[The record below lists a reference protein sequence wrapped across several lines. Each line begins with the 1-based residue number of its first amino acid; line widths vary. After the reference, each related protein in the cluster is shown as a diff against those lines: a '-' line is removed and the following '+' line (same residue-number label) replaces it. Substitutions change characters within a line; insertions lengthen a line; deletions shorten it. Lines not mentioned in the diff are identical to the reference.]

1 MEHSVYYNRK
11 HRFANGL
18 RFGGWIILG
27 VGAAV
32 LFAFLFGYFV
42 MLLWN
47 WLMPALFG
55 LAVINYWQ
63 AFGIIILARLIFG
76 TLGGHKNH
84 ENKPPKPPFRNKHF
98 WKNGPDF
105 RKWRHYDKYW
115 KEEGEEA
122 FEKYVDRKKTEKQDK
137 QGEEE

>member
-1 MEHSVYYNRK
+1 MEHSVCCDEK

-27 VGAAV
+27 VVGAV

-55 LAVINYWQ
+55 LAVIKYWQ
-63 AFGIIILARLIFG
+63 AFVIIILARLIFG
-76 TLGGHKNH
+76 TMGGHKDHHKKNM
-84 ENKPPKPPFRNKHF
+84 KPPFIRNHF
-98 WKNGPDF
+98 MKNGPDF

-115 KEEGEEA
+115 KEEGKEA
-122 FEKYVDRKKTEKQDK
+122 FEKFVERKKTENQDK
-137 QGEEE
+137 QEEEE

>member
-47 WLMPALFG
+47 WLMPMLFG
-55 LAVINYWQ
+55 LKTITYWQ
-63 AFGIIILARLIFG
+63 AFGIVILAKILFG
-76 TLGGHKNH
+76 SHGHREHDNHPAARIRQKVTKHIHNHVDEWKYYNDYWNDEGKNS
-84 ENKPPKPPFRNKHF
+84 
-98 WKNGPDF
+98 
-105 RKWRHYDKYW
+105 
-115 KEEGEEA
+115 
-122 FEKYVDRKKTEKQDK
+122 FEKYVEKKKK
-137 QGEEE
+137 KG

>member
-1 MEHSVYYNRK
+1 MEHSVYYDRK

-18 RFGGWIILG
+18 RFGRWIILG

-47 WLMPALFG
+47 WLMPEMFG
-55 LAVINYWQ
+55 LGVINYWQ

-76 TLGGHKNH
+76 TFGKHKGHDSNH
-84 ENKPPKPPFRNKHF
+84 LKPSFRNKHF
-98 WKNGPDF
+98 CQNGHDF

-115 KEEGEEA
+115 KEEGEES
-122 FEKYVDRKKTEKQDK
+122 FNKYVEQKRSEKQDK
-137 QGEEE
+137 QEDGE